1 MRSLWDRSMDGW
13 LKHNWDAILVALV
26 GAWLFWAHLGSPLL
40 EPDESRYAEIPRL
53 MLRTGDWLT
62 PKLQGK
68 PYNDKPP
75 LVYWMIA
82 GSYSLF
88 GISIESARLV
98 PATCGWLTL
107 MMVYFW
113 SRYYFDRRVAGAA
126 ALVMLTML
134 GYLTMMRMLL
144 LDGVLA
150 MLVVG
155 SLLAGHH
162 ALMKQR
168 HPAWWLISAILCGLG
183 VLAKGPV
190 AIVLVTPCL
199 FALRWL
205 DRSSTSMRFRDGV
218 WYGVVVLAIAV
229 PWYAAMMLTNESFG
243 SEHFFR
249 HHFRRFLDPAHHEQP
264 FWYYVPA
271 LLIELL
277 PWPLLLYSVGRRWRN
292 WTGTERYVIFF
303 SGLCFIFFSIARAK
317 LPTYLLPML
326 PMLAVLVGRHVTLMQ
341 WNRRWL
347 LGIGSTLIVLLLALS
362 LRSWGFYYAL
372 QIGKPSLDIVA
383 LVVLAGFTVL
393 LIYAWYHPSVQS
405 LTWKL
410 TTATALFTMCWI
422 AQHAIPEYAQA
433 TSIVDDCQELIQLA
447 DREGIPY
454 VAHRNSWD
462 AVSFE
467 LNRDELE
474 VFSSREWTPFVEWIN
489 KHPRSMIWMRDY
501 EGRVE
506 AFTKSLP
513 AAVQVEKV
521 YDLGRVQGII
531 VKQAEVLQTGGSN

>member
-1 MRSLWDRSMDGW
+1 M
-13 LKHNWDAILVALV
+13 
-26 GAWLFWAHLGSPLL
+26 
-40 EPDESRYAEIPRL
+40 
-53 MLRTGDWLT
+53 
-62 PKLQGK
+62 
-68 PYNDKPP
+68 
-75 LVYWMIA
+75 
-82 GSYSLF
+82 
-88 GISIESARLV
+88 
-98 PATCGWLTL
+98 
-107 MMVYFW
+107 
-113 SRYYFDRRVAGAA
+113 
-126 ALVMLTML
+126 
-134 GYLTMMRMLL
+134 
-144 LDGVLA
+144 
-150 MLVVG
+150 
-155 SLLAGHH
+155 
-162 ALMKQR
+162 
-168 HPAWWLISAILCGLG
+168 
-183 VLAKGPV
+183 
-190 AIVLVTPCL
+190 
-199 FALRWL
+199 
-205 DRSSTSMRFRDGV
+205 
-218 WYGVVVLAIAV
+218 
-229 PWYAAMMLTNESFG
+229 
-243 SEHFFR
+243 
-249 HHFRRFLDPAHHEQP
+249 
-264 FWYYVPA
+264 
-271 LLIELL
+271 
-277 PWPLLLYSVGRRWRN
+277 
-292 WTGTERYVIFF
+292 IFF

-326 PMLAVLVGRHVTLMQ
+326 PMLAVLVGKHVTLMQ

-383 LVVLAGFTVL
+383 VVVLAGFTVL

-410 TTATALFTMCWI
+410 TTATVLFTMCWI

-506 AFTKSLP
+506 AFAKSLP

>member
-1 MRSLWDRSMDGW
+1 MEVW
-13 LKHNWDAILVALV
+13 LKHHWDSIVVALV
-26 GAWLFWAHLGSPLL
+26 GGWLFWAHLGSPLL

-53 MLRTGDWLT
+53 MLRTGDRLT

-82 GSYSLF
+82 GSYQLF

-98 PATCGWLTL
+98 PATSGWLTL
-107 MMVYFW
+107 MMVYLW
-113 SRYYFDRRVAGAA
+113 SRYYSDRRVAGAT
-126 ALVMLTML
+126 ALVMMTML
-134 GYLTMMRMLL
+134 GYVAMMRMLL

-162 ALMKQR
+162 ALMNKR
-168 HPAWWLISAILCGLG
+168 HPAWWLVSAVLCGLG

-199 FALRWL
+199 FVLRWL
-205 DRSSTSMRFRDGV
+205 DRTSTPLRLLDAT
-218 WYGVVVLAIAV
+218 WYGVVVLMIAV

-271 LLIELL
+271 LLMELL
-277 PWPLLLYSVGRRWRN
+277 PWSLLLYWVGRRWRN
-292 WTGTERYVIFF
+292 WTGMERFVICF
-303 SGLCFIFFSIARAK
+303 SSLCFIFFSIAKAK

-326 PMLAVLVGRHVTLMQ
+326 PMLAVLIGRQVTLLE

-347 LGIGSTLIVLLLALS
+347 VATGSTLTVLLLALS
-362 LRSWGFYYAL
+362 FRSWGFYHVL
-372 QIGKPSLDIVA
+372 HVGKPNLDVFVFTILISFIMMSLI
-383 LVVLAGFTVL
+383 
-393 LIYAWYHPSVQS
+393 AWYYPSVIPVS
-405 LTWKL
+405 WKMTAVTAFF
-410 TTATALFTMCWI
+410 TTCWI
-422 AQHAIPEYAQA
+422 VQSAIPEYAQA
-433 TSIVDDCQELIQLA
+433 TSIVNDCQELIQLA

-467 LNRDELE
+467 LNREELE
-474 VFSSREWTPFVEWIN
+474 VFSSREWTSLLEWISRN
-489 KHPRSMIWMRDY
+489 PRCMIWMRDY
-501 EGRVE
+501 ESRVE
-506 AFTKSLP
+506 AFAKSLP
-513 AAVQVEKV
+513 ATVQVEKV
-521 YDLGRVQGII
+521 YDLGRVQGIM
-531 VKQAEVLQTGGSN
+531 VKQAEVVQAGGSIKD